1 MMKKTLSVVTLL
13 AAGLSHAAGFSF
25 DTHSG
30 RATGMSFATTAV
42 TDDST
47 AIAFNVAN
55 ILGVE
60 KLDITVGD
68 VTTLPK
74 LAFTPEGG
82 TKQEMGTTVVPP
94 PHLFGV
100 YRINDSMAAG
110 LGVFVPFAAGS
121 NWKDDFPFRTRGYY
135 ARLATYYVNPS
146 FAYQPHKNLR
156 FGVGLDVVRGTVEIT
171 RKINFID
178 TEGAIELGGAG
189 WGFGYNAGI
198 NLTLLENLLDVGASF
213 RSPTKMTFKGKGD
226 FQDIPAAF
234 QTTLVD
240 QDLKSTVTLPGS
252 ANLGVGITPIE
263 GLTLAL
269 DAQLVLWST
278 FEEFGIEFE
287 NPALTNIAAKNWK
300 DTWNFRLG
308 AEYAVTK
315 SVLVRL
321 GASYDPVP
329 SPEDTLTPELPDAN
343 RYKASAGLGL
353 KFDPVRVD
361 LGYQFVYLTDT
372 KSTAAGFE
380 GSYSGTAHVLGLTLG
395 YSMK

>member
-1 MMKKTLSVVTLL
+1 VTLL

-60 KLDITVGD
+60 KLDIAVGD

-74 LAFTPEGG
+74 LSFTPEGG
-82 TKQEMGTTVVPP
+82 KKQNMGNTVVPP

-100 YRINDSMAAG
+100 YRLSDSMAAG
-110 LGVFVPFAAGS
+110 LGVYVPFAAGS
-121 NWKDDFPFRTRGYY
+121 NWEDDFPFRTRGYY
-135 ARLATYYVNPS
+135 ARLATYFINPS
-146 FAYQPHKNLR
+146 FAYQPHKNFRLGL
-156 FGVGLDVVRGTVEIT
+156 GVNVVRGTVEIT

-178 TEGAIELGGAG
+178 TEGTVHLGGGG
-189 WGFGYNAGI
+189 WGVGYNAGL
-198 NLTLLENLLDVGASF
+198 NLTILENLLDFGATF
-213 RSPTKMTFKGKGD
+213 RSPITMTFKGQAD
-226 FQDIPAAF
+226 FQEIPTAF
-234 QTTLVD
+234 QNSLID
-240 QDLKSTVTLPGS
+240 QKLESTITLPGV
-252 ANLGVGITPIE
+252 ANLGLGFTPIE
-263 GLTLAL
+263 GLTLAF

-287 NPALTNIAAKNWK
+287 NPALTNIAAKNWTDK
-300 DTWNFRLG
+300 WNFRLG
-308 AEYAVTK
+308 AEYGLTK
-315 SVLVRL
+315 NFLVRL

-329 SPEDTLTPELPDAN
+329 TPAETLTPELPDAN

-353 KFDPVRVD
+353 KFDPVRMD
-361 LGYQFVYLTDT
+361 LGYQYVYLAKTE
-372 KSTAAGFE
+372 STAAGFE
-380 GSYSGTAHVLGLTLG
+380 GTYSGSGHVLGLTLG
-395 YSMK
+395 YTMK